1 MLDAIATPF
10 GWLMM
15 WLYELTDNFGWAI
28 ILFALAVALVLLPFM
43 AKSKKSMMRMS
54 RLQPRM
60 MELQK
65 KHEGNPQKLN
75 AEMAKLYLEEKCN
88 PMGGCLW
95 SLLPFPILIALYRA
109 VVKPITIMMGVADEL
124 LLPGGAIYEKLAEL
138 GYQLTNYTTSN
149 NSFYEQIYQS
159 KFITEH
165 FDQFAGISDKLIP
178 MDYSFLGLDLSATPN
193 WRFWDFD
200 FSNGTW
206 VVIGLFLLPIISTA
220 MSYFSMYISRK
231 INPTMGT
238 GAQAQ
243 AQESSTKTMM
253 YMMPLM
259 SLWIGF
265 IMPAALCVYWIMN
278 SLTGIVR
285 DTALT
290 AVYKKQ
296 MEKEDAERL
305 ERDREREEELER
317 KRQETERLRAM
328 NATNVNRNTSKKKQQ
343 AQAKQ
348 SDTERKAAAE
358 RAERAARR
366 ERLGVKEEEKP
377 ASQVGNRRYARGR
390 AYVEDRYT
398 NPEGAEEATAAAAEE
413 SEFGESIDPD
423 EPETVESAAAVDEAA
438 AETAAE
444 GGELPEDKEDKQE

>member
-1 MLDAIATPF
+1 
-10 GWLMM
+10 
-15 WLYELTDNFGWAI
+15 
-28 ILFALAVALVLLPFM
+28 
-43 AKSKKSMMRMS
+43 
-54 RLQPRM
+54 M

-75 AEMAKLYLEEKCN
+75 AEMAKLYREEKCN

-398 NPEGAEEATAAAAEE
+398 NPEGAEEATAAAAAE